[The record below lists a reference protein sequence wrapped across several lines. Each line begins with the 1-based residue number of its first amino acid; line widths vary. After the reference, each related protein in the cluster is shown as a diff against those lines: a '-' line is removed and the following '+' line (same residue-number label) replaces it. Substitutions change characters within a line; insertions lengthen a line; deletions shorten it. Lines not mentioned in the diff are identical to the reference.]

1 MKKKQSQPI
10 TDEILYQ
17 MGVYFPPGIS
27 ASDSFSRKIDFLEGN
42 RIISLKKESTYKAML
57 PKLNMNSFL
66 NLPFPMVDYYS
77 ISHYENIIKI
87 IGRFIQAKLCKIK
100 NEDSLAVQGIP
111 FLSDLAG
118 IYKDK
123 LSFSFPSPREHSG
136 AEIAEATLKTSHIL
150 RVELNGVEKIEFYGG
165 IGSALKRKIGFYHMK
180 RNPDYIIEIANVI
193 DFLAHMSVC
202 NCLHTIISED
212 ISPLIANI
220 FSKELDEL
228 NVNLSD
234 HAHYTTLM
242 QFLRDKEAVPLEF
255 LFGKINKQN
264 GHLPSYYY
272 SPDYTLYPKLVYLFY
287 QVAEVFQDVQNE
299 FQHRESLHK
308 KIATA
313 YITKKNI
320 PLSIQKAMDSSSFH
334 NYFGYV
340 EYDEDVD
347 LDAVS
352 KIEEEYRA
360 INKQYFSDS
369 SFMDVT
375 LRFRKLGKHKASGL
389 YYPSIHNLCVDI
401 QTPSSFI
408 HEHFHMLDEQLGDLS
423 LEIEFDEIV
432 KTYKAAFLR
441 EMENL
446 DTEVKK
452 KLNGSS
458 KYNLKYFFRRAEIF
472 ARCGEIYFNRILK
485 VKSSLLEPS
494 LTYAYPESEEL
505 NRHIEKYYEQLLNEL
520 SNSAA
525 FKRAVS

>member
-17 MGVYFPPGIS
+17 MGVYFPPGMP
-27 ASDSFSRKIDFLEGN
+27 ASESFSRKTDFLEGS
-42 RIISLKKESTYKAML
+42 RIISLKRESTYKAML
-57 PKLNMNSFL
+57 PKLNMHSFL
-66 NLPFPMVDYYS
+66 NLSFPMVDYYS
-77 ISHYENIIKI
+77 ASDYYNIIKI
-87 IGRFIQAKLCKIK
+87 IGKFIQAKLCKIK

-118 IYKDK
+118 VYKDK
-123 LSFSFPSPREHSG
+123 LSFSFPDPREHSG
-136 AEIAEATLKTSHIL
+136 AEIASATLKTTCIL
-150 RVELNGVEKIEFYGG
+150 RVELKGPEKIEFYGG
-165 IGSALKRKIGFYHMK
+165 IGSTSKRKMGFYHMR
-180 RNPDYIIEIANVI
+180 RNPNYSIEIVNII

-202 NCLHTIISED
+202 NCLHSIISD
-212 ISPLIANI
+212 DVSPLIANI
-220 FSKELDEL
+220 FSKGLDEL
-228 NVNLSD
+228 NANSSD
-234 HAHYTTLM
+234 HPYYAPLIR
-242 QFLRDKEAVPLEF
+242 FLKDREAVPLEF
-255 LFGKINKQN
+255 LFGKSDRRD
-264 GHLPSYYY
+264 GRLPSYYY
-272 SPDYTLYPKLVYLFY
+272 SPDYMLYSKLVHLFY
-287 QVAEVFQDVQNE
+287 QVADVFQDVQNE

-320 PLSIQKAMDSSSFH
+320 PLSVQKAMDSSGFH

-347 LDAVS
+347 LGAVS

-360 INKQYFSDS
+360 INKQYFSGS

-408 HEHFHMLDEQLGDLS
+408 HEHFHMLDDQLGDLS
-423 LEIEFDEIV
+423 LEVDFDAIV
-432 KTYKAAFLR
+432 KAYKAAFLR
-441 EMENL
+441 EMKSL
-446 DTEVKK
+446 DPAVTK
-452 KLNGSS
+452 KLKGSS

-505 NRHIEKYYEQLLNEL
+505 NGLIEKYYEQLLNEL
-520 SNSAA
+520 TNSTA
-525 FKRAVS
+525 FKQAV

>member
-17 MGVYFPPGIS
+17 MGVYFPPGMP
-27 ASDSFSRKIDFLEGN
+27 ASESFSGNTDFLKGN
-42 RIISLKKESTYKAML
+42 RIISLKRESTYKAML
-57 PKLNMNSFL
+57 PKLNMHSFL

-77 ISHYENIIKI
+77 ASHYDNIIKV
-87 IGRFIQAKLCKIK
+87 IGKFIQAKLCKIK

-111 FLSDLAG
+111 FLSNLAG

-123 LSFSFPSPREHSG
+123 LSFSFPNPEEHGG
-136 AEIAEATLKTSHIL
+136 AEIAAATLKTSHIL
-150 RVELNGVEKIEFYGG
+150 RVELIGSEKIEFYGG
-165 IGSALKRKIGFYHMK
+165 IGSTSKRKMGFYHM
-180 RNPDYIIEIANVI
+180 RSNPNYNIGISNVI

-202 NCLHTIISED
+202 NCLYSIISED
-212 ISPLIANI
+212 ISPLISNI
-220 FSKELDEL
+220 FSKELNEL
-228 NVNLSD
+228 NVDINDHTLS
-234 HAHYTTLM
+234 TPLIR
-242 QFLRDKEAVPLEF
+242 FLNDKEAVPLEF
-255 LFGKINKQN
+255 LFRRINRQD

-272 SPDYTLYPKLVYLFY
+272 SPDYTLYSKLVYLFY
-287 QVAEVFQDVQNE
+287 QVADVFQDVQNE

-320 PLSIQKAMDSSSFH
+320 PISIQKAMDSSGFH

-340 EYDEDVD
+340 EFDEDVD
-347 LDAVS
+347 LDAVR
-352 KIEEEYRA
+352 KIEEEYKA
-360 INKQYFSDS
+360 INKQYFSGS
-369 SFMDVT
+369 SFMEVT

-389 YYPSIHNLCVDI
+389 YYPSIRNLCVDI

-423 LEIEFDEIV
+423 LEVDFDTIV
-432 KTYKAAFLR
+432 NTYKAAFLK
-441 EMENL
+441 EMENF
-446 DTEVKK
+446 DPAVTK

-485 VKSSLLEPS
+485 VKSSLLEPT

-505 NRHIEKYYEQLLNEL
+505 NRLIEKYYKQLLNEL
-520 SNSAA
+520 SSSAVI
-525 FKRAVS
+525 KRAV